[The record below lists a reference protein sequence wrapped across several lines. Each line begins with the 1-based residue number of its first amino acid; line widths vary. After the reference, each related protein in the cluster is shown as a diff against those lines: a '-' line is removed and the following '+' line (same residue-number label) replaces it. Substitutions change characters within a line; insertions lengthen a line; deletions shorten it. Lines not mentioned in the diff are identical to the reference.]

1 MTTAVDV
8 KRQLIERIQGPRVI
22 KVQITKR
29 DENGDEFIET
39 LKGDDA
45 ALWQAYTQSV
55 GILAHVH
62 NANPDWAALNWQR
75 RDDMQLE
82 HHTHYVTIKD
92 GDPVCRGFY
101 GRSTD
106 ASEVDC
112 EACLSV
118 IRQRRKMDYGDR
130 LK

>member
-1 MTTAVDV
+1 MD
-8 KRQLIERIQGPRVI
+8 KQQLLIERIQGPRVI

-29 DENGDEFIET
+29 DENGNEFVET
-39 LKGDDA
+39 LKGDDV

-55 GILAHVH
+55 GIFAHGH
-62 NANPDWAALNWQR
+62 GANPDWAALNWQR

-82 HHTHYVTIKD
+82 RHTHYITIKN

-101 GRSTD
+101 DRSTD
-106 ASEVDC
+106 ASRVDC

-118 IRQRRKMDYGDR
+118 IRQRQSMDLGDW

>member
-1 MTTAVDV
+1 MNNEQQNLV
-8 KRQLIERIQGPRVI
+8 KRIQGPRVI

-55 GILAHVH
+55 GIFAHRH
-62 NANPDWAALNWQR
+62 DANPDWAALSWQK

-82 HHTHYVTIKD
+82 RHTHYVTIKD

-101 GRSTD
+101 GRSVD
-106 ASEVDC
+106 AGKVDC
-112 EACLSV
+112 EACLNV
-118 IRQRRKMDYGDR
+118 IRQRQNMDLGDW